1 MLVTDRPLEKSIPP
15 HESSLCRRV
24 VRPLFAVVALAEVL
38 IAAPA
43 RAEDAAAENA
53 RFFEAKI
60 RPVLAEKCYGC
71 HSPSHKIKGDLRLDT
86 REGILR
92 GGEHGP
98 AVVPGA
104 PDKSPLIKAIRYDD
118 PDLAMP
124 PKSKGGKLSDTEIA
138 DFERWVKNGAHDP
151 RTGEAAQRT
160 AKEIP
165 EEARAWWSFQPV
177 QKPQVPQVKDA
188 AWPKTDIDRF
198 ILAALEAKQLTPAA
212 DADKFLLL
220 RRVHFALTGLPPTPE
235 RIDAFATTQDARA
248 LERVVDELLA
258 TQQFGERWGRHWLD
272 VARYAETNG
281 RDVNGIQ
288 SEAWRYRDYVIES
301 FQADKP
307 FDRFILEQI
316 AGNLLPDASVAE
328 RARNLTATGFLAIGP
343 KSLLETN
350 STQFAVD
357 LADEQIDAVSRGFL
371 GLTIA
376 CARCHDHRA
385 DPITQE
391 DYTALAGIFLST
403 ETRFGTPGGAQAR
416 MGSPFIEAPDSLGLP
431 MVDRRIEPQKLAQ
444 ITAEHTA
451 LMKTFF
457 ETMAASGGDAPRQ
470 GMTTKDGTVLEELL
484 FKARAL
490 EVDVRAFRQN
500 GALKPRVMGVIDKP
514 APGSPPSP
522 PHSFAFAPM
531 LAFQTI
537 GDSPFFARGQIT
549 REQDRIARGVPL
561 FLNGGKSIAIPAN
574 ASGRLELAR
583 WIASPANPLTAR
595 VFVNRVWHWL
605 LGRGLVATVD
615 DFGRTG
621 SQPSHPELLDY
632 LAAKFVADGWSVKKL
647 VREIVLS
654 RVFQLAR
661 ADGPGA
667 SGNDPAAT
675 IDPDNLLLRRAN
687 VRSLDAESM
696 RDAMLAASGALDPA
710 PRRGSLLAMT
720 GQGPIGGLR
729 FPVLQAEA
737 VTGVEGDF
745 RSIYLPVARDLPHST
760 LAIFNAA
767 DASTVAGARETTI
780 VPAQALFLMNSE
792 FVARQSS
799 LLAQRL
805 RGAAAGFDARFRLA
819 TMIVLGRPPAA
830 EEIDAARKF
839 IAAHESADESAAWT
853 SLCRAL
859 LGSAEFRFL

>member
-1 MLVTDRPLEKSIPP
+1 MFVTDRPSGTSLTFR
-15 HESSLCRRV
+15 ESSLRRRV
-24 VRPLFAVVALAEVL
+24 ARLLSSVLASAGILTTVPSS
-38 IAAPA
+38 AQ
-43 RAEDAAAENA
+43 DAASENA

-60 RPVLAEKCYGC
+60 RPVLSEKCYGC

-86 REGILR
+86 REGLLR

-104 PDKSPLIKAIRYDD
+104 PDRSPLIKAIRYDD

-124 PKSKGGKLSDTEIA
+124 PKTKGGKLPDAVIA
-138 DFERWVKNGAHDP
+138 DFERWVKDGAHDP

-165 EEARAWWSFQPV
+165 EEARAWWSFQPL
-177 QKPQVPQVKDA
+177 QKPQAPQVKDA

-198 ILAALEAKQLTPAA
+198 ILAALEAKQLAPVP
-212 DADKFLLL
+212 DADRHLLL

-235 RIDAFATTQDARA
+235 QIDAFATTNDPRA

-258 TQQFGERWGRHWLD
+258 TRQFGERWGRHWLD

-301 FQADKP
+301 FQTDKP

-316 AGNLLPDASVAE
+316 AGNLLPDTSVAE

-385 DPITQE
+385 DPVTQQ
-391 DYTALAGIFLST
+391 DYTALAGIFLSS

-431 MVDRRIEPQKLAQ
+431 MVDRRIAPEKLAQ

-490 EVDVRAFRQN
+490 EVDVRAFRPN

-514 APGSPPSP
+514 APGSPPAP

-537 GDSPFFARGQIT
+537 GDSPFFGRGQIT

-561 FLNGGKSIAIPAN
+561 FLNGGKNIPIPAN

-615 DFGRTG
+615 DFGRSG
-621 SQPSHPELLDY
+621 SAPSHPALLDH

-647 VREIVLS
+647 IREIVLS

-661 ADGPGA
+661 TDGPGA
-667 SGNDPAAT
+667 AAESAAT

-687 VRSLDAESM
+687 VRSIDAESM
-696 RDAMLAASGALDPA
+696 RDAMLAASGALDLA
-710 PRRGSLLAMT
+710 PQRGSLLAMT

-729 FPVLQAEA
+729 FPVLQAEV
-737 VTGVEGDF
+737 VTGAEGNF

-760 LAIFNAA
+760 LAIFNSA
-767 DASTVAGARETTI
+767 DSSTVAGARETTI

-799 LLAQRL
+799 LLAQRV
-805 RGAAAGFDARFRLA
+805 RGAATGFDARFRLA
-819 TMIVLGRPPAA
+819 TMLVLGRPPAA
-830 EEIDAARKF
+830 EEIDAARRF
-839 IAAHESADESAAWT
+839 IAARESADESAAWT

-859 LGSAEFRFL
+859 FGSAEFRFL